1 MRKVVNML
9 KYLAKTSK
17 TPAVDVVVV
26 RDGEEVHRSAEN
38 DRREK
43 HQAKVKR
50 KAFPWVKLTDDKM
63 FCDVCLASS
72 NLMLVHYL
80 I

>member
-1 MRKVVNML
+1 MNML

-17 TPAVDVVVV
+17 TPA
-26 RDGEEVHRSAEN
+26 EEVIVRRSAEN